1 VSLTDMV
8 TTQDLRDHLDAEEI
22 TAALTRLADVVE
34 NLSSRIE
41 RIENR

>member
-1 VSLTDMV
+1 MV

-34 NLSSRIE
+34 SLSSRLE
-41 RIENR
+41 RIEKR